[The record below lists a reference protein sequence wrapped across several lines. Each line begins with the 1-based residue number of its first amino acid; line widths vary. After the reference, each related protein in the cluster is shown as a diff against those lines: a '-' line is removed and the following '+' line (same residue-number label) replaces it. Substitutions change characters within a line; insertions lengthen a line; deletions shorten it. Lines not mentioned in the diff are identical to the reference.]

1 VRNIVTN
8 SDSIEAQIRA
18 RLSKLEAT
26 VLEIEDD
33 SHAHSGHAGAK
44 ERGGGHFEIKIV
56 SAQFVGKSLVT
67 RHRLIYDAL
76 GDLMQCEIHALKI
89 DASVPS

>member
-1 VRNIVTN
+1 MQNTVTN
-8 SDSIEAQIRA
+8 SDSVEAKIRA
-18 RLSKLEAT
+18 RLGKLEAT

-33 SHAHSGHAGAK
+33 SHAHRGHTGAK

-56 SAQFVGKSLVT
+56 SAQFVGKSLVN

-76 GDLMQCEIHALKI
+76 GDLMQREIHALKI
-89 DASVPS
+89 DACVPS